1 MISQGSNSK
10 FNFEL
15 VSGDVIIVPAINN
28 TVVISGEVQQEG
40 IINIDRPISAK
51 AAIDYVGGF
60 TNKSVKK
67 EVYVEYQNGLRK
79 VTKTFLF
86 FKFYPRVYPGSIVV
100 VPEKAENEQKTSVG
114 EIVGYT
120 TSLVSIIALI
130 KSLLVMNEIQ
140 NQHTSEDEIDL
151 IELFKKVYNE
161 KKLIFKATLFAVV
174 LGIVYAL
181 FQPNEFTSSTTFIPQ
196 LSSGV
201 KTGGSSLGGLA
212 SLAGINLG
220 GMESSSEFPP
230 TLYPQVV
237 ESVGFKLDLLAS
249 TINLNDEEILVKD
262 YFSNQGS
269 SFNVLGTI
277 KKYTIGLPSLVLGSF
292 NSQDVALSK
301 SEIYSVSQEDKELFN
316 TISDAL
322 SLSINDKE
330 GFITISFTDS
340 DKNIAAQIT
349 QITQNLLQEKIIE
362 FKNQSSN
369 EMLDFAIKQYDENKN
384 SYEKLQDERAIFVD
398 KNINISSSLFQNKL
412 DRIESEVNISESI
425 VQQLASQVEQA
436 KLQVNKD
443 TPVFTTIQPVTIP
456 FERSAPKRSLIVIV
470 FGFLGIVVSVGY
482 VLVKEP
488 LNEIIKSIK
497 S

>member
-1 MISQGSNSK
+1 MS
-10 FNFEL
+10 
-15 VSGDVIIVPAINN
+15 
-28 TVVISGEVQQEG
+28 
-40 IINIDRPISAK
+40 
-51 AAIDYVGGF
+51 
-60 TNKSVKK
+60 
-67 EVYVEYQNGLRK
+67 
-79 VTKTFLF
+79 
-86 FKFYPRVYPGSIVV
+86 
-100 VPEKAENEQKTSVG
+100 
-114 EIVGYT
+114 
-120 TSLVSIIALI
+120 
-130 KSLLVMNEIQ
+130 EIQ
-140 NQHTSEDEIDL
+140 NQYTSEDEIDL

-161 KKLIFKATLFAVV
+161 KKLIFKVTLFAFVFGV
-174 LGIVYAL
+174 IYAL

-230 TLYPQVV
+230 SLYPQVV
-237 ESVGFKLDLLAS
+237 DGITFKIDLLSS
-249 TINLNDEEILVKD
+249 TINSNDRKILLKD

-269 SFNVLGTI
+269 SLNILGTI

-292 NSQDVALSK
+292 NSQDVVLSK
-301 SEIYSVSQEDKELFN
+301 SKIYSVTQEDEELFK
-316 TISDAL
+316 TVSSAL

-330 GFITISFTDS
+330 GFITISFTDT

-349 QITQNLLQEKIIE
+349 QIAQTLLQKKIIE
-362 FKNQSSN
+362 FKNQSSK
-369 EMLDFAIKQYDENKN
+369 EMLDFATKQYDEKQT
-384 SYEKLQDERAIFVD
+384 SYEKLQDKRAIFVD

-412 DRIESEVNISESI
+412 SRIESEVNISASI

-470 FGFLGIVVSVGY
+470 FGFLGIIASVGY

-488 LNEIIKSIK
+488 LNEILKSIK